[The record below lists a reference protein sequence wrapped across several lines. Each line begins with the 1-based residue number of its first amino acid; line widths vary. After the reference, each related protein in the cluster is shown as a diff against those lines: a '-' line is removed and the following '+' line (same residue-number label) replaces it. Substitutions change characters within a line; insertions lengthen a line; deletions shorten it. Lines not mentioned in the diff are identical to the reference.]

1 VELALRYVE
10 LGLRLGRH
18 VDGVVDSYFGPA
30 EIAERVDAEDV
41 RAPDALADDA
51 SALRRGLQ
59 EADELGPRRRAW
71 LGDQLLG
78 IETFARRLTGEP
90 LAYADEVERC
100 FGLRPRRTPEDVFA
114 AAHEHAWKE
123 QLVLDAGMVEE
134 SLVLIPTPQ
143 SMVSEGIA
151 EIAWEVV
158 EAATRDDVAAVFA
171 DAGVAFDT
179 EQVDAVEEAR
189 RPLRFV
195 GLNAA
200 LLLHED
206 GVSEEEAVDYLERWQ
221 ARPREYAESAVRF
234 LLDPLWRAY
243 AATYSL
249 GGDLA
254 RRHVAGSPDRYRRL
268 LTEQTRVADM
278 RPVSSGS

>member
-1 VELALRYVE
+1 VEPALRYVE

-41 RAPDALADDA
+41 RPPDALADDA

-158 EAATRDDVAAVFA
+158 D
-171 DAGVAFDT
+171 GGGG
-179 EQVDAVEEAR
+179 R
-189 RPLRFV
+189 RL
-195 GLNAA
+195 
-200 LLLHED
+200 
-206 GVSEEEAVDYLERWQ
+206 
-221 ARPREYAESAVRF
+221 PRA
-234 LLDPLWRAY
+234 
-243 AATYSL
+243 
-249 GGDLA
+249 
-254 RRHVAGSPDRYRRL
+254 VAG
-268 LTEQTRVADM
+268 AAA
-278 RPVSSGS
+278 